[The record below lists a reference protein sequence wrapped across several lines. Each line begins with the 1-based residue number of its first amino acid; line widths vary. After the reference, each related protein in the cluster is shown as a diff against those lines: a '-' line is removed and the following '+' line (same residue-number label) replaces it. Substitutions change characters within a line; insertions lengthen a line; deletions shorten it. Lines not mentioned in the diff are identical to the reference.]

1 MKKALMVLCFAIALV
16 GCNQNRGGMGDAS
29 NRDTGSSS
37 GRDTIYPSSESST
50 LNRNDSSILL
60 TNTNSIVP
68 APAEPEAVKP
78 DQGGTDY
85 YKDSDP
91 KN

>member
-1 MKKALMVLCFAIALV
+1 MKKTLMVLCSAIALV
-16 GCNQNRGGMGDAS
+16 GCNQNRGGMGDDS

-37 GRDTIYPSSESST
+37 SRDTTYPSSESPT

-68 APAEPEAVKP
+68 APTEPEAVKP
-78 DQGGTDY
+78 DQSGTDY
-85 YKDSDP
+85 YKDSVP

>member
-1 MKKALMVLCFAIALV
+1 MKKTLIVLCSAIALV
-16 GCNQNRGGMGDAS
+16 GCNQNRGGLGDNR
-29 NRDTGSSS
+29 NRDTGSGSS
-37 GRDTIYPSSESST
+37 RNATYPSSST
-50 LNRNDSSILL
+50 LNRNDSSILS

-78 DQGGTDY
+78 AQSGTDN
-85 YKDSDP
+85 YKDSAP